1 MVFASGIFLFVFLP
15 VTIAGNY
22 VLRNHS
28 TKIRNLFLLLMS
40 AFFYLESGVVPFLLL
55 ILSITMN
62 YLIALC
68 IVSFDRKSKIL
79 GKRNALVMAVIYNVG
94 MLFVFKYMR
103 FVLGEIPF
111 LFGGILPEW
120 LLCITL
126 PLGISFYT
134 FQALSYVIDVYR
146 DCSLVERNI
155 VNVALYISFFPQL
168 IAGPIVR
175 WDSIHDTLVLE
186 NRGGAI
192 GMKGSNVLR

>member
-68 IVSFDRKSKIL
+68 MVSFDRKSKI
-79 GKRNALVMAVIYNVG
+79 
-94 MLFVFKYMR
+94 
-103 FVLGEIPF
+103 
-111 LFGGILPEW
+111 GGGREMHW
-120 LLCITL
+120 
-126 PLGISFYT
+126 
-134 FQALSYVIDVYR
+134 
-146 DCSLVERNI
+146 
-155 VNVALYISFFPQL
+155 
-168 IAGPIVR
+168 
-175 WDSIHDTLVLE
+175 
-186 NRGGAI
+186 
-192 GMKGSNVLR
+192 